1 VRRTRFKRV
10 VLIVSKYLGL
20 FWLTRHLTRHGLRI
34 LCYHGASLGDEH
46 AFQRELFMSP
56 KVFERRLRYL
66 KDKGFVVL
74 LLDEAV
80 ERLRRGTLPQWA
92 TVITIDDG
100 FYSTYRQAWPLLK
113 HFGFPATLYVTTYY
127 VVKGNPVFGLI
138 VGYMFWKTTR
148 EVVDL
153 TGLGLPVSGSVSLQG
168 RMERAQLVDQ
178 IVEYG
183 ESRCDEERR
192 FALADELATRLGI
205 DYESLVRGRQLSLVT
220 LAELKELVAEGLDVQ
235 CHTHRHEFPEEEAL
249 ALRELA
255 DNRSVLEGVVGRPL
269 QHFCYPNGRWSE
281 RHEAWLSASGMKTAT
296 TCRRGLNYAST
307 SLFRLHRFLDG
318 EHLAQVEFEAEMCG
332 YGEMLRRGKRAVLR
346 LIGRGDSSTG
356 RVSFQSQGVSG
367 S

>member
-1 VRRTRFKRV
+1 
-10 VLIVSKYLGL
+10 
-20 FWLTRHLTRHGLRI
+20 LRI

-46 AFQRELFMSP
+46 AFQPELFMSSET
-56 KVFERRLRYL
+56 FERRLRYL
-66 KDKGFVVL
+66 RDKGFVVL

-80 ERLRRGTLPQWA
+80 DRLRQGTLPPWA

-113 HFGFPATLYVTTYY
+113 RFGFPATLYVTTYY
-127 VVKGNPVFGLI
+127 VVKGNPVFGLV

-148 EVVDL
+148 EVADL
-153 TGLGLPVSGSVSLQG
+153 SGLGLRVAGSVSLREQT
-168 RMERAQLVDQ
+168 ERARIVDQ

-183 ESRCDEERR
+183 ETCCDEGGR
-192 FALADELATRLGI
+192 FALAGELASRLGI
-205 DYESLVRGRQLSLVT
+205 DYEDLVRGRQLSLVT
-220 LAELKELVAEGLDVQ
+220 LAELKELGTEGLDIQ
-235 CHTHRHEFPEEEAL
+235 SHTHRHEFPEKEAL

-255 DNRSVLEGVVGRPL
+255 DNRSVLEGVTAKPL
-269 QHFCYPNGRWSE
+269 HHFCYPNGRWSE
-281 RHEAWLSASGMKTAT
+281 RHEAWLSGSGMKTAT

-332 YGEMLRRGKRAVLR
+332 YGEMLRRGRRAVLR
-346 LIGRGDSSTG
+346 LIGRGDSTTG
-356 RVSFQSQGVSG
+356 RVNLQSQGVRG